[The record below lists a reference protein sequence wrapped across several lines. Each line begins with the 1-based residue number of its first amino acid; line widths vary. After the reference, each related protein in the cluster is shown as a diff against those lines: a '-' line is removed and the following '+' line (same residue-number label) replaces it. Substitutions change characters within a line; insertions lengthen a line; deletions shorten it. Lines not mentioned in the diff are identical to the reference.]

1 MKVTTMIFLLITL
14 FLSEYSAQEL
24 PSCNNKSFSLIPQK
38 NYICKV
44 NLYYDKTSVP
54 LPLPLHL
61 DSQIR
66 IHDLDDI
73 DEFGHSITIY
83 LTIRIKW
90 HDPGLSY
97 VKKSK

>member
-83 LTIRIKW
+83 FTC
-90 HDPGLSY
+90 
-97 VKKSK
+97 